1 MPDKAEI
8 IVVGAGIAGIAAAYH
23 LAVRHGV
30 RRIVLVDERQPL
42 TLTSDKG
49 TQAYRNWWPG
59 PDSTML
65 RYMTRSIDILEEI
78 ADESANAYRLN
89 RRGYVFVTADDEGV
103 ERLRT
108 TARQVAGFGMGE
120 LREHTGKAA
129 DYHRAPAEGYTGQP
143 IGADL
148 LPGDAARSAFPG
160 LASEVKAALHVRR
173 AGWMNAIALGS
184 WMLKHAVGAGV
195 TFVRDRVTGFATEGG
210 RVRGVRLSSGARIE
224 SERVAIAAG
233 PGLPEL
239 LGLLDL
245 ELPLF
250 HELHA
255 KLTFRD
261 TRRVVGRSLPFLI
274 WNDPVVLRWTE
285 AERVAMRNDE
295 NALRLLSPFP
305 GGVHIRPI
313 DGPHGDELYLIWTY
327 DIEPRP
333 YTWPPRFDPT
343 YGEVTI
349 RGSARMMPGMSA
361 YFGMAAQGVVDG
373 GFYCKTRE
381 NRPLVGPLAVDGA
394 YVLGALSGFGIMAAH
409 AGADLLAAHLTGGN
423 LPEYAKWFLPSRYE
437 DASYCREIERWGAQV
452 GQL

>member
-1 MPDKAEI
+1 MSDGADV
-8 IVVGAGIAGIAAAYH
+8 IVIGAGIAGIAAAYH

-30 RRIVLVDERQPL
+30 RRVALIDEHEPL

-89 RRGYVFVTADDEGV
+89 RRGYVFVSAENEGA
-103 ERLRT
+103 ERLRM
-108 TARQVAGFGMGE
+108 TARQVSAFGMGE
-120 LREHTGKAA
+120 LREHTGKAS
-129 DYHRAPAEGYTGQP
+129 DYQPAPSEGYIGQP
-143 IGADL
+143 DGADF
-148 LPGDAARSAFPG
+148 LPGDAARRAFSG
-160 LASEVKAALHVRR
+160 LAPNVTAALHVRR
-173 AGWMNAIALGS
+173 AGWMNALALGN
-184 WMLKHAVGAGV
+184 WMLKRAVGAGV
-195 TFVRDRVTGFATEGG
+195 SFIRDRVTGFATGG
-210 RVRGVRLSSGARIE
+210 DRVRGVRLASGVRIE
-224 SERVAIAAG
+224 SEQIAIAAG

-239 LGLLDL
+239 LGLLDID
-245 ELPLF
+245 LPLF

-261 TRRVVGRSLPFLI
+261 TRHIVGRDFPFLI
-274 WNDPVVLRWTE
+274 WNDPVVVPWTD
-285 AERVAMRNDE
+285 AERVAMRNAD

-327 DIEPRP
+327 DVEPRP
-333 YTWPPRFDPT
+333 YAWPPRFDPT
-343 YGEVTI
+343 YGEVTL
-349 RGSARMMPGMSA
+349 RGSAQMIPGMSA
-361 YFGMAAQGVVDG
+361 YFGMATQGLVDG

-381 NRPLVGPLAVDGA
+381 NRPLVGPLAITGA
-394 YVLGALSGFGIMAAH
+394 YVLGALSGFGIMASH
-409 AGADLLAAHLTGGN
+409 AGADLLAAHITGSK
-423 LPEYAKWFLPSRYE
+423 LPEYAEWFLPSRY
-437 DASYCREIERWGAQV
+437 DDPSYCATIERWGAQV